1 VTESQLVSIVT
12 AVAVISVRQA
22 KRPKEYLNTEYIIKE
37 LKMSSCVAEEIIEQR
52 EQKTS
57 AQSIQYYAQEVF
69 TDKDV
74 VSLCVRK
81 KPGWVKTYLLIYS

>member
-1 VTESQLVSIVT
+1 MIESQLASIVT

-22 KRPKEYLNTEYIIKE
+22 KRPKEYLNTEGIIKE

-57 AQSIQYYAQEVF
+57 AQSIQYYALTRAMF
-69 TDKDV
+69 
-74 VSLCVRK
+74 LCACVNSQDWLK
-81 KPGWVKTYLLIYS
+81 LTY